1 VREVVDDVV
10 ESDAADAA
18 DTVEA
23 DATEGAPEAPLLSE
37 PRDGVPPVID
47 TLAELEAATE
57 ALRAGSGPV
66 AVDAE
71 RASGYRY
78 GQRAYLIQIRRE
90 GAGTLLID
98 PVPFG
103 DLRRLAQAVSDAEW
117 VVHAA
122 SQDLP
127 SMRELGLVPKLL
139 FDTELAARLAGYERV
154 GLATMVEL
162 LLGLRLAKEHSAVD
176 WSKRPL
182 PEPWLRYAALDVE
195 VLLDL
200 RDSLEAEL
208 AKQGKLEWA
217 QEEFAAVL
225 QMEPSGPR
233 ADPWRRTSGI
243 HRVRNRRQLAV
254 VRALWYARDG
264 IARARDTAPGRVLT
278 DASIVAAAMTSPA
291 TEADLAKVAGWG
303 GRATRRLA
311 TDLWPAIEAARALAD
326 ADLPRP
332 ALQGDGP
339 PPANRWPDRDP
350 VAASR
355 LARARAAMTEVS
367 ERHNIPTE
375 NLLTP
380 DLMRR
385 LAWAPPSSE
394 VAEVNDYLLAA
405 GARPWQV
412 SLVGAGLAA
421 AMAEPETPP
430 EPA

>member
-1 VREVVDDVV
+1 VSEVIDETVVRDTAD
-10 ESDAADAA
+10 SDAADP
-18 DTVEA
+18 
-23 DATEGAPEAPLLSE
+23 APEAPLLSE
-37 PRDGVPPVID
+37 PRDGIPPVID
-47 TLAELEAATE
+47 TLTDLEAATE
-57 ALRAGSGPV
+57 ALRAGHGPV

-78 GQRAYLIQIRRE
+78 GQRAYLIQIRRD
-90 GAGTLLID
+90 GTGTLLID

-103 DLRRLAQAVSDAEW
+103 DLRRLAQAVEDAEW

-127 SMRELGLVPKLL
+127 SMRELGLVPKVL

-200 RDSLEAEL
+200 RDSLETEL
-208 AKQGKLEWA
+208 ERQGKLAWA

-225 QMEPSGPR
+225 SAEPPGPR
-233 ADPWRRTSGI
+233 QDPWRRTSGI
-243 HRVRNRRQLAV
+243 HRVRNRRQLGV
-254 VRALWYARDG
+254 IRALWYERDQ

-278 DASIVAAAMTSPA
+278 DDAIVAAAMTAPA
-291 TEADLAKVAGWG
+291 SEPDLAKVAGWG
-303 GRATRRLA
+303 GRTTRRLA
-311 TDLWPAIEAARALAD
+311 TELWPAIEAARALPEAE
-326 ADLPRP
+326 LPRP
-332 ALQGDGP
+332 ALAGDGP

-350 VAASR
+350 VAAGR

-385 LAWAPPSSE
+385 LAWSPPSSE
-394 VAEVNDYLLAA
+394 VAEVSEYLLAA

-412 SLVGAGLAA
+412 GLVSAGLAA
-421 AMAEPETPP
+421 AMADPD
-430 EPA
+430 

>member
-1 VREVVDDVV
+1 VSEAVDEDLVEPDAV
-10 ESDAADAA
+10 ES
-18 DTVEA
+18 
-23 DATEGAPEAPLLSE
+23 APEAPLLSE
-37 PRDGVPPVID
+37 PRDGIPPVID
-47 TLAELEAATE
+47 TLVALEAATD
-57 ALRAGSGPV
+57 ALRAGTGPV

-90 GAGTLLID
+90 GTGTLLVD

-103 DLRRLAQAVSDAEW
+103 DLRRLAQAVADAEW

-127 SMRELGLVPKLL
+127 SMRELGLVPTLL

-208 AKQGKLEWA
+208 ARQGKLEWA
-217 QEEFAAVL
+217 REEFAAVL
-225 QMEPSGPR
+225 GMEPSGPR
-233 ADPWRRTSGI
+233 PDPWRRTSGI

-254 VRALWYARDG
+254 VRALWYERDR
-264 IARARDTAPGRVLT
+264 IARGRDTAPGRVLT
-278 DASIVAAAMTSPA
+278 DASIVAAAMAAPA
-291 TEADLAKVAGWG
+291 SEADLAKVAGWG
-303 GRATRRLA
+303 GRTTRRLA
-311 TDLWPAIEAARALAD
+311 TDLWPAIEAARALPD
-326 ADLPRP
+326 WELPRP

-355 LARARAAMTEVS
+355 LARARAAMTAVS

-385 LAWAPPSSE
+385 LAWSPPSSDE
-394 VAEVNDYLLAA
+394 AEVNDFLLAG
-405 GARPWQV
+405 GARPWQIG
-412 SLVGAGLAA
+412 LVGAGLAA
-421 AMAEPETPP
+421 AMADPAVDAQP

>member
-1 VREVVDDVV
+1 VSEALDSAEVAEEAPEAV
-10 ESDAADAA
+10 ES
-18 DTVEA
+18 TS
-23 DATEGAPEAPLLSE
+23 EAPLLTE

-47 TLAELEAATE
+47 TLAELETATE

-90 GAGTLLID
+90 GTGTLLID

-103 DLRRLAQAVSDAEW
+103 DLRRLALAVDDAEW

-127 SMRELGLVPKLL
+127 SMRELGLVPTKL

-200 RDSLEAEL
+200 RDELEAEL
-208 AKQGKLEWA
+208 ARQGKLAWA

-225 QMEPSGPR
+225 SAEPPSPR
-233 ADPWRRTSGI
+233 QDPWRRTSGI
-243 HRVRNRRQLAV
+243 HRIRNRRQLAV
-254 VRALWYARDG
+254 IRSLWYERDQV
-264 IARARDTAPGRVLT
+264 ARARDIAPGRVLT
-278 DASIVAAAMTSPA
+278 DASIVAAALTSPT
-291 TEADLAKVAGWG
+291 TEADLGKVSGWG
-303 GRATRRLA
+303 GRTTRRLA
-311 TDLWPAIEAARALAD
+311 TELWPAIEAARALAE

-332 ALQGDGP
+332 ALAGDGP

-350 VAASR
+350 IAASR

-385 LAWAPPSSE
+385 LAWSPPSSE
-394 VAEVNDYLLAA
+394 VAAVSDYLLAG
-405 GARPWQV
+405 GARPWQIA
-412 SLVGAGLAA
+412 LVGPGLAA
-421 AMAEPETPP
+421 AMADPP
-430 EPA
+430 EPEPEQA